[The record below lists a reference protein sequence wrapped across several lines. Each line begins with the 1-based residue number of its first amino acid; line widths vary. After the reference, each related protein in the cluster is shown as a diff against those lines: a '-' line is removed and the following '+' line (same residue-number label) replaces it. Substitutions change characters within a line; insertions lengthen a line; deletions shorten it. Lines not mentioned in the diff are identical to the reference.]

1 MKKITLIFSLLIAL
15 TAITSCKKK
24 NSATTADINFT
35 EITEGDTIAFG
46 DTVHLEGKVV
56 GDGELHGYKL
66 QLIDIISAEMLLSK
80 NSETHALSY
89 VFDEHWVNNVTT
101 ISNLKA
107 VVVVEINHDGDLV
120 SKQVNFVCLPQ

>member
-56 GDGELHGYKL
+56 GDGELHGYQL
-66 QLIDIISAEMLLSK
+66 QLVDILPAEILLSL
-80 NSETHALSY
+80 NSETHKESY
-89 VFDEHWVNNVTT
+89 VFDEHWVNNVTL
-101 ISNLKA
+101 ISNMKA
-107 VVVVEINHDGDLV
+107 VIVVELNHDGDLI
-120 SKQVNFVCLPQ
+120 SKEVNFVCLPQ

>member
-1 MKKITLIFSLLIAL
+1 MNKITLIFSLLITL
-15 TAITSCKKK
+15 TAITSCEKK
-24 NSATTADINFT
+24 NSATTVDINFT

-46 DTVHLEGKVV
+46 DTVHLEGTVV
-56 GDGELHGYKL
+56 GDGELHGYQL
-66 QLIDIISAEMLLSK
+66 QLVDIISAEMLLSK

-107 VVVVEINHDGDLV
+107 VVVVEINHDGDLI
-120 SKQVNFVCLPQ
+120 SKEVNFVCLPQ

>member
-1 MKKITLIFSLLIAL
+1 MKNITLIISLLVTL

-24 NSATTADINFT
+24 NSATTAAINFT
-35 EITEGDTIAFG
+35 EIAEGDTIAFG
-46 DTVHLEGKVV
+46 DTVHIEGTIE
-56 GDGELHGYKL
+56 GNGELHGYQL
-66 QLIDIISAEMLLSK
+66 QLIDIISAETLLTK
-80 NSETHALSY
+80 NSETHGLSY

-120 SKQVNFVCLPQ
+120 TKEVNFVCLPQ